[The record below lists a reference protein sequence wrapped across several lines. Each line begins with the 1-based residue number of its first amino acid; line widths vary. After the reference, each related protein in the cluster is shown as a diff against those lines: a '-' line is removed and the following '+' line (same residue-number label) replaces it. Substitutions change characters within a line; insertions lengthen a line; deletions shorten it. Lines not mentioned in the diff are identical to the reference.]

1 MNIIRSSGL
10 ITGALLMAAPLF
22 GHANNGHFM
31 VDHAVVAD
39 PGRCQIE
46 TWLSRDDSTS
56 SNTLVAAPACTL
68 ATGWQIRAPL
78 YYDSDNS
85 RFAGAD
91 LQLKRI
97 IASGHNFGDIALTLG
112 THYNNDSERLERT
125 YVNLP
130 WSAEVAPNLTVHL
143 NAGLSHIRAN
153 SNLKTNWGLA
163 SSYHFTD
170 SVDLILEGAS
180 LGSDSPTVAAGVRLR
195 LQSGLELDASFG
207 RDNERDR
214 DLLNIGINF
223 RF

>member
-22 GHANNGHFM
+22 GQANNGHFM

-39 PGRCQIE
+39 PGRCQTE
-46 TWLSRDDSTS
+46 TWLSRDDSNS
-56 SNTLVAAPACTL
+56 ISTLVDAPACTL
-68 ATGWQIRAPL
+68 AVGWQFRVPL
-78 YYDSDNS
+78 SYDPDNS

-112 THYNNDSERLERT
+112 TNYNNDSERLERT

-130 WSAEVAPNLTVHL
+130 WSAEVTPNMTIHL
-143 NAGLSHIRAN
+143 NAGLSHVRVTR
-153 SNLKTNWGLA
+153 NLKTNWGLA

-180 LGSDSPTVAAGVRLR
+180 FGSDSPALAAGMRLR
-195 LQSGLELDASFG
+195 LQSGLELDASVG
-207 RDNERDR
+207 RDIERDR